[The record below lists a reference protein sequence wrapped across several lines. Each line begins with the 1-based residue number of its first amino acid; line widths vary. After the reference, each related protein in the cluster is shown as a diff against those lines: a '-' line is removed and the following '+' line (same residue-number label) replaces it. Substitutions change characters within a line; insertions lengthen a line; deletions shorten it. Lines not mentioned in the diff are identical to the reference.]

1 MAGVAEMRGAE
12 PVRLDPAAAANRIAD
27 WGFLAN
33 PDLPDRPG
41 PAFLLVA
48 LRPSPT
54 LRHYDPEIA
63 EYWVTVDGRGERRTL
78 DRGAT
83 MPLSTDFSWGMI
95 RLVDRLRVSNEYLT
109 FGGRLDAA
117 SIDGATIGVFTS
129 PVPLLRRGGH
139 SQPWDEGADMLGA
152 FFGRLMVA
160 VDFRPG
166 FELAMANA
174 TPTVRYAAFVRDVLD
189 RQHGG
194 PAVDG
199 GSFRLLVRRESN
211 RLRESAPADWD
222 AGGVL
227 LDASIHT

>member
-1 MAGVAEMRGAE
+1 MGGVAPMTRAE
-12 PVRLDPAAAANRIAD
+12 PVQLDPEAAASRIAD

-78 DRGAT
+78 NRQT
-83 MPLSTDFSWGMI
+83 VMPLSTEFSWGMI
-95 RLVDRLRVSNEYLT
+95 RLVDRLHVSNEYLT

-117 SIDGATIGVFTS
+117 SIDEATIGVFTS

-139 SQPWDEGADMLGA
+139 SQPWDEGADMVGA

-160 VDFRPG
+160 VDYAPG
-166 FELAMANA
+166 FESAMANA
-174 TPTVRYAAFVRDVLD
+174 EPTVRYAAFVRHVLD
-189 RQHGG
+189 RRHGG
-194 PAVDG
+194 SSMDG
-199 GSFRLLVRRESN
+199 GSFQLLIRREAN
-211 RLRESAPADWD
+211 RLRDSAPADWG
-222 AGGVL
+222 AGGLL
-227 LDASIHT
+227 LDASIQV